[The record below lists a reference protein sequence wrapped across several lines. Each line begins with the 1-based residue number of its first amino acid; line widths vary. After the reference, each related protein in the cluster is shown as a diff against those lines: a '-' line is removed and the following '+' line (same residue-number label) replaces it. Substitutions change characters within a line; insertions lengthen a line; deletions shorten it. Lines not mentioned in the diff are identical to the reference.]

1 MSSPR
6 TMAQY
11 RAEQRTKPSSGNPL
25 DDYDPTAVER
35 LTANLGPGHAYV
47 KHCECPRHRVAKGAA

>member
-11 RAEQRTKPSSGNPL
+11 RAEQRTKPRTGNPL
-25 DDYDPTAVER
+25 DDYDPAAVDR
-35 LTANLGPGHAYV
+35 LTANLSPGHVYV
-47 KHCECPRHRVAKGAA
+47 KQCECPRHRAREGAA